1 MKKILEIIKTIL
13 IIGVLTLVA
22 LCAFGGG
29 CMIYVV
35 ICLLFGID
43 GVNPTTALITAVIP
57 APFAWWIA
65 PKLSDK
71 WL

>member
-13 IIGVLTLVA
+13 IIGVLTLVSI
-22 LCAFGGG
+22 CAFGGG
-29 CMIYVV
+29 CLIYVV
-35 ICLLFGID
+35 ICFLFGVDKVDPI
-43 GVNPTTALITAVIP
+43 ITLVATL
-57 APFAWWIA
+57 APVPVAWWLA